1 MNYKEFVKT
10 KWNKDNIFPDCTE
23 GQEAMN
29 ILAEYIMECNDWSY
43 LVEYSAC
50 TEQVNTEVVGY
61 ILYNLTNVSENS
73 PILLGGG

>member
-1 MNYKEFVKT
+1 MNYKEFAKT

-50 TEQVNTEVVGY
+50 TGQVNTEVVGY
-61 ILYNLTNVSENS
+61 ILYALRKKTFWEK
-73 PILLGGG
+73 IKDLF